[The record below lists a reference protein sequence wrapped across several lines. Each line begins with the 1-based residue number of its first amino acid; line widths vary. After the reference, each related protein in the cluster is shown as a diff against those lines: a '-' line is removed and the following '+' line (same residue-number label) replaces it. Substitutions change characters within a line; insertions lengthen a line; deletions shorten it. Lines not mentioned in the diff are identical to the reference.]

1 MNTSV
6 FVITVSVMNCQ
17 FIFCNPG
24 LEDCSVG
31 HGADLPIIH
40 PLNFPLVSS
49 LSLQEQ
55 FIKED
60 GGPMNKDLG
69 KKVKELRIANHLTQ
83 DQVAK
88 ALGVTPGYISNV
100 ENNRSLMTLR
110 MLTYYAQL
118 TGMSLD
124 YLAGTIDEDYRETS
138 LDRELLALIH
148 DFSPEKKEKL
158 IQLIQLLEE
167 Y

>member
-1 MNTSV
+1 MSM
-6 FVITVSVMNCQ
+6 S
-17 FIFCNPG
+17 
-24 LEDCSVG
+24 
-31 HGADLPIIH
+31 
-40 PLNFPLVSS
+40 
-49 LSLQEQ
+49 
-55 FIKED
+55 
-60 GGPMNKDLG
+60 KDLG

-124 YLAGTIDEDYRETS
+124 YLAGSIDEDYKDTA
-138 LDRELLALIH
+138 LDREILTILK
-148 DFSPEKKEKL
+148 DFTPEQKEKV
-158 IQLIQLLEE
+158 IRIMRLLKDF
-167 Y
+167 

>member
-1 MNTSV
+1 MSKEFATRQTLCLIKNFSV
-6 FVITVSVMNCQ
+6 
-17 FIFCNPG
+17 
-24 LEDCSVG
+24 
-31 HGADLPIIH
+31 LP
-40 PLNFPLVSS
+40 LRRDNGDS
-49 LSLQEQ
+49 
-55 FIKED
+55 
-60 GGPMNKDLG
+60 MNKDLG

-124 YLAGTIDEDYRETS
+124 YLAGTIDEDYKETS
-138 LDRELLALIH
+138 LDRELLYLIRN
-148 DFSPEKKEKL
+148 FSPEKKEKL
-158 IQLIQLLEE
+158 IKLVQMLED
-167 Y
+167 YN

>member
-1 MNTSV
+1 MNT
-6 FVITVSVMNCQ
+6 
-17 FIFCNPG
+17 
-24 LEDCSVG
+24 
-31 HGADLPIIH
+31 
-40 PLNFPLVSS
+40 
-49 LSLQEQ
+49 
-55 FIKED
+55 
-60 GGPMNKDLG
+60 DLG

-124 YLAGTIDEDYRETS
+124 YLAGSIDNDYKDTA
-138 LDRELLALIH
+138 LDHEIMN
-148 DFSPEKKEKL
+148 SIKEFTPAQKESL
-158 IQLIQLLEE
+158 IQIIKALKSF
-167 Y
+167 

>member
-24 LEDCSVG
+24 LGDCSVA

>member
-1 MNTSV
+1 MSM
-6 FVITVSVMNCQ
+6 S
-17 FIFCNPG
+17 
-24 LEDCSVG
+24 
-31 HGADLPIIH
+31 
-40 PLNFPLVSS
+40 
-49 LSLQEQ
+49 
-55 FIKED
+55 
-60 GGPMNKDLG
+60 KDLG

-124 YLAGTIDEDYRETS
+124 YLAGSIDEDYKDTA
-138 LDRELLALIH
+138 LDREILTILK
-148 DFSPEKKEKL
+148 DFTPEQKEKV
-158 IQLIQLLEE
+158 IRMMRLLKDF
-167 Y
+167 

>member
-1 MNTSV
+1 MS
-6 FVITVSVMNCQ
+6 
-17 FIFCNPG
+17 
-24 LEDCSVG
+24 
-31 HGADLPIIH
+31 
-40 PLNFPLVSS
+40 
-49 LSLQEQ
+49 
-55 FIKED
+55 
-60 GGPMNKDLG
+60 KDLG

-124 YLAGTIDEDYRETS
+124 YLAGSIDEDYTETA
-138 LDRELLALIH
+138 LDREILTILK
-148 DFSPEKKEKL
+148 DFSPEQKEKL
-158 IQLIQLLEE
+158 IQMARLLKDF
-167 Y
+167 

>member
-1 MNTSV
+1 MNT
-6 FVITVSVMNCQ
+6 
-17 FIFCNPG
+17 
-24 LEDCSVG
+24 
-31 HGADLPIIH
+31 
-40 PLNFPLVSS
+40 
-49 LSLQEQ
+49 
-55 FIKED
+55 
-60 GGPMNKDLG
+60 DLG

-124 YLAGTIDEDYRETS
+124 YLAGTIDSDYKDTA
-138 LDRELLALIH
+138 LDHEIMSSIQN
-148 DFSPEKKEKL
+148 FTPEQKEKL
-158 IQLIQLLEE
+158 IQIIRIMKDF
-167 Y
+167 

>member
-1 MNTSV
+1 MNT
-6 FVITVSVMNCQ
+6 
-17 FIFCNPG
+17 
-24 LEDCSVG
+24 
-31 HGADLPIIH
+31 DLR
-40 PLNFPLVSS
+40 
-49 LSLQEQ
+49 
-55 FIKED
+55 
-60 GGPMNKDLG
+60 

-124 YLAGTIDEDYRETS
+124 YLAGTIDSDYKETA
-138 LDRELLALIH
+138 LDRQIMHLIK
-148 DFSPEKKEKL
+148 DFPPEKKEKL

-167 Y
+167 YN

>member
-1 MNTSV
+1 M
-6 FVITVSVMNCQ
+6 
-17 FIFCNPG
+17 
-24 LEDCSVG
+24 
-31 HGADLPIIH
+31 
-40 PLNFPLVSS
+40 PLANSLSHAESFPLRRD
-49 LSLQEQ
+49 
-55 FIKED
+55 D
-60 GGPMNKDLG
+60 GDTMNKDLG

-124 YLAGTIDEDYRETS
+124 YLAGTIDEDYKETS
-138 LDRELLALIH
+138 LDRELLYLIRN
-148 DFSPEKKEKL
+148 FSPEKKEKL
-158 IQLIQLLEE
+158 IKLVQLLED
-167 Y
+167 YN

>member
-1 MNTSV
+1 MSKEFAKGQTLCLMKN
-6 FVITVSVMNCQ
+6 F
-17 FIFCNPG
+17 F
-24 LEDCSVG
+24 
-31 HGADLPIIH
+31 HLP
-40 PLNFPLVSS
+40 LRR
-49 LSLQEQ
+49 
-55 FIKED
+55 ED
-60 GGPMNKDLG
+60 GDTMNKDLG

-124 YLAGTIDEDYRETS
+124 YLAGTIDEDYKETS
-138 LDRELLALIH
+138 LDRELLYLIRE
-148 DFSPEKKEKL
+148 FSPEKKEKL
-158 IQLIQLLEE
+158 IQNI
-167 Y
+167 

>member
-1 MNTSV
+1 MT
-6 FVITVSVMNCQ
+6 T
-17 FIFCNPG
+17 
-24 LEDCSVG
+24 
-31 HGADLPIIH
+31 
-40 PLNFPLVSS
+40 
-49 LSLQEQ
+49 
-55 FIKED
+55 
-60 GGPMNKDLG
+60 DLG

-124 YLAGTIDEDYRETS
+124 YLAGTIDEDYRETA
-138 LDRELLALIH
+138 LDRQILSLIQ
-148 DFSPEKKEKL
+148 DFSPTKKEKL
-158 IQLIQLLEE
+158 IHFIQLLED
-167 Y
+167 YND

>member
-1 MNTSV
+1 MKN
-6 FVITVSVMNCQ
+6 
-17 FIFCNPG
+17 
-24 LEDCSVG
+24 
-31 HGADLPIIH
+31 
-40 PLNFPLVSS
+40 
-49 LSLQEQ
+49 
-55 FIKED
+55 
-60 GGPMNKDLG
+60 DLG

-124 YLAGTIDEDYRETS
+124 YLAGTIDEDYQETA
-138 LDRELLALIH
+138 LDREVLALIK
-148 DFSPEKKEKL
+148 DFPPEKKERL
-158 IQLIQLLEE
+158 IQLIQLLEK
-167 Y
+167 YHS

>member
-1 MNTSV
+1 
-6 FVITVSVMNCQ
+6 
-17 FIFCNPG
+17 
-24 LEDCSVG
+24 
-31 HGADLPIIH
+31 
-40 PLNFPLVSS
+40 
-49 LSLQEQ
+49 
-55 FIKED
+55 
-60 GGPMNKDLG
+60 MNKDLG

-124 YLAGTIDEDYRETS
+124 YLAGAIDEDYKDNA
-138 LDRELLALIH
+138 LDRELLNAVK
-148 DFSPEKKEKL
+148 DFTPEQKEKL
-158 IQLIQLLEE
+158 IKISRLMKDF
-167 Y
+167 

>member
-1 MNTSV
+1 MSMHS
-6 FVITVSVMNCQ
+6 F
-17 FIFCNPG
+17 F
-24 LEDCSVG
+24 
-31 HGADLPIIH
+31 HLP
-40 PLNFPLVSS
+40 LRRD
-49 LSLQEQ
+49 
-55 FIKED
+55 D
-60 GGPMNKDLG
+60 GDTMNKDLG

-124 YLAGTIDEDYRETS
+124 YLAGTIDEDYKETS
-138 LDRELLALIH
+138 LDRELLYLIR
-148 DFSPEKKEKL
+148 DFSLEKKEKL
-158 IQLIQLLEE
+158 IQLVQLLED
-167 Y
+167 YK

>member
-1 MNTSV
+1 MSHTEY
-6 FVITVSVMNCQ
+6 FRQ
-17 FIFCNPG
+17 
-24 LEDCSVG
+24 
-31 HGADLPIIH
+31 
-40 PLNFPLVSS
+40 PLGR
-49 LSLQEQ
+49 
-55 FIKED
+55 ED
-60 GGPMNKDLG
+60 GETMNKDLG

-124 YLAGTIDEDYRETS
+124 YLAGTIDEDYKETS
-138 LDRELLALIH
+138 LDREILYLIRG
-148 DFSPEKKEKL
+148 FSPDKKEKL
-158 IQLIQLLEE
+158 IQLIQLLED
-167 Y
+167 YN